1 MKSGSTCSRSSMR
14 TPESVAGVPIANYH
28 ERAQMSGTQA
38 QIEGLYAKNRALKA
52 QLIRAQV
59 KSMTDDEVLNFDER
73 ASADSPATGDC
84 HNLVTQPLVCHQS
97 EFAASQT
104 SSKNY
109 HDARRSQRSV
119 HFICLESR
127 EEAVGRGGGGE
138 GGPRSLPRPRPR
150 PRPCQIQTLPIPG
163 PALP

>member
-1 MKSGSTCSRSSMR
+1 
-14 TPESVAGVPIANYH
+14 
-28 ERAQMSGTQA
+28 MSGTQA

-84 HNLVTQPLVCHQS
+84 HNLVTKPLVCHQS

-119 HFICLESR
+119 HFICLESGG
-127 EEAVGRGGGGE
+127 EVVGRGGRGE
-138 GGPRSLPRPRPR
+138 GVPDPCPGPGPG
-150 PRPCQIQTLPIPG
+150 PG
-163 PALP
+163 PARSKTCKS